1 MDLTRNKSNHIDVIK
16 WTQALLN
23 SLKRMDRFC
32 ANKNWRKHT
41 EEFPLEHVELG
52 GGTPDDRDWAK
63 VYIEYFTRLM
73 VLRVCHQNKVKPSN
87 TEELIFRLT
96 GAVSAKL
103 EGEGFNPNPKVFKN
117 LNRTITRVLH
127 KTFGSIET
135 ALFYLTCED
144 PLIVESIIAVIRKQ
158 AMVPPK
164 KLNSAQKLFH
174 NLREVLNKPLP
185 CSLLNYGLCGLKGCP
200 HLGAPR
206 LLPRW

>member
-1 MDLTRNKSNHIDVIK
+1 MDP
-16 WTQALLN
+16 
-23 SLKRMDRFC
+23 FC
-32 ANKNWRKHT
+32 SNKNWRKHT
-41 EEFPLEHVELG
+41 DEFPLEHAEHE
-52 GGTPDDRDWAK
+52 GGTPDDHDWAK

-73 VLRVCHQNKVKPSN
+73 VLRVCQQVKVKRSN

-96 GAVSAKL
+96 RAVSAKL
-103 EGEGFNPNPKVFKN
+103 EAEEFNPNPNAFKN

-127 KTFGSIET
+127 KTFGSMET

-144 PLIVESIIAVIRKQ
+144 PLMVESIISVIRKQ
-158 AMVPPK
+158 AMLPPK
-164 KLNSAQKLFH
+164 KLNAAQKLFH

>member
-1 MDLTRNKSNHIDVIK
+1 MYIIK
-16 WTQALLN
+16 WA
-23 SLKRMDRFC
+23 FC
-32 ANKNWRKHT
+32 SNENWWKHT
-41 EEFPLEHVELG
+41 DEFPLEHAEHE
-52 GGTPDDRDWAK
+52 GGTPGDRDWAK
-63 VYIEYFTRLM
+63 VYIEDFSRLM
-73 VLRVCHQNKVKPSN
+73 VLRVCQQNKVKPSN

-96 GAVSAKL
+96 RAVSAKL
-103 EGEGFNPNPKVFKN
+103 EGEEFNPNPKALKN

-127 KTFGSIET
+127 KTFGSMET

-144 PLIVESIIAVIRKQ
+144 PLMVESIISVIRKQ
-158 AMVPPK
+158 AMVRPK
-164 KLNSAQKLFH
+164 KLNTAQRLFH